1 MTKKLLDSLGRFDAP
16 PNAVNFSQKFLKL
29 FRSDLERTG
38 KDTTPYRK
46 TNVLMNNKFLP
57 GAVLFIIAF
66 MAGNSSAQTITGS
79 GTAGRVPVWTGPTAQ
94 GNSII
99 TQSAGK
105 IGIGTAAPGGVL
117 GVVSTT
123 ATTAIYGLGNTSI
136 AVLGISNQNIGVG
149 GYSPNNIGVL
159 GASVDNPG
167 IYGSTSGAGEAV
179 YGSANTGYGG
189 YFSSAT
195 SDAAD
200 FQGNNWGIYVVNHG
214 SQPAIQSI
222 ARGNNYA
229 GHFTSDVARAGY
241 FKSNNSGVYSLY
253 VDTQG
258 GPSQSTSGLEVNG
271 SIRAEGNLY
280 IAGSKAGYV
289 VDEMQNADSANLE
302 AGDVV
307 VIAEDSS
314 APVLGQI
321 PVPRIK
327 LAAKANDTA
336 VVGVVDQI
344 MYVPDSAT
352 RAAYEAQETAD
363 RDAANRAQNNPGNK
377 QALMANIPNRISDE
391 AGTLHSD
398 SYSTSSRPG
407 GYCSVVTLGAYKAIK
422 ADAGFGAIR
431 AGDLLTTSS
440 HAGYAMRVTDKA
452 AASGAI
458 IGKALS
464 SLASGTG
471 SVTVIV
477 TLK

>member
-1 MTKKLLDSLGRFDAP
+1 
-16 PNAVNFSQKFLKL
+16 
-29 FRSDLERTG
+29 
-38 KDTTPYRK
+38 
-46 TNVLMNNKFLP
+46 MNKKFLP

-66 MAGNSSAQTITGS
+66 IAGNSSAQTVTGS
-79 GTAGRVPVWTGPTAQ
+79 GTAGRIPVWTGSTTQ
-94 GNSII
+94 GNSVI
-99 TQSAGK
+99 TQSGGK

-123 ATTAIYGLGNTSI
+123 ATTAISGLGNTSI
-136 AVLGISNQNIGVG
+136 GVLGISNQSIGVG

-159 GASVDNPG
+159 GVSVGSPG
-167 IYGSTSGAGEAV
+167 VYGSTSGTGDGV
-179 YGSANTGYGG
+179 YGASTSGYGG
-189 YFSSAT
+189 NFSSAN

-200 FQGNNWGIYVVNHG
+200 FQGNNWGIYVVNSG
-214 SQPAIQSI
+214 SNPATRSI
-222 ARGNNYA
+222 ARGNNSY
-229 GHFTSDVARAGY
+229 GGSFTSDAYRAGY
-241 FKSNNSGVYSLY
+241 FKSNSNVLYSL
-253 VDTQG
+253 VVEAQDGPTQATAALDVKG
-258 GPSQSTSGLEVNG
+258 TILG
-271 SIRAEGNLY
+271 EGNLV

-289 VDEMQNADSANLE
+289 VDEMQNADSVNVE

-327 LAAKANDTA
+327 LAANANDTA
-336 VVGVVDQI
+336 VIGVVDQV
-344 MYVPDSAT
+344 MYVPDAAT

-363 RDAANRAQNNPGNK
+363 HDAAARAQNDPGNK
-377 QALMANIPNRISDE
+377 QESMANIPNRISDD
-391 AGTLHSD
+391 AGTLHAD
-398 SYSTSSRPG
+398 VNATSAVPN
-407 GYCSVVTLGAYKAIK
+407 GYCSVVTLGAYKAVK
-422 ADAGFGAIR
+422 ADASFGAIR

-440 HAGYAMRVTDKA
+440 HPGYAMRVRDKA

-471 SVTVIV
+471 SVTVMV